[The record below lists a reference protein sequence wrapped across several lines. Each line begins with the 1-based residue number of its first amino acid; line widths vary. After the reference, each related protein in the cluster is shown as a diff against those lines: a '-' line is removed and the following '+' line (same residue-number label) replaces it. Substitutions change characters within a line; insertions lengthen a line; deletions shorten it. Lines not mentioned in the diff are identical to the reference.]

1 MLNFKK
7 ETIFKRKETD
17 IVGKN
22 ILHSGVLAVWGA
34 SSSGKTIVATKIA
47 KYLAG
52 KQKNVILVLCDMTT
66 PMMQC
71 IANPSQIEC
80 EKSLG
85 NVLGSSEI
93 TSSLIKFN
101 LATHKKYPYLTM
113 LGMLKGENEYTYAPY
128 GKRQAEE
135 LIKELKKIAP
145 FIIID
150 CGSYI
155 ANDILSAVA
164 LLESD
169 SILRLT
175 NPDLKSVS
183 YLSSQLKLLE
193 NSGFDVDKQYKIMS
207 NIKPIH
213 SIQNMDNNTI
223 TEFKLPYSKEIEMQ
237 YLVGNLF
244 EDLQLKDG
252 KIFKKQIEKIV
263 KEVFEC

>member
-1 MLNFKK
+1 
-7 ETIFKRKETD
+7 
-17 IVGKN
+17 
-22 ILHSGVLAVWGA
+22 
-34 SSSGKTIVATKIA
+34 
-47 KYLAG
+47 
-52 KQKNVILVLCDMTT
+52 
-66 PMMQC
+66 MQC

-85 NVLGSSEI
+85 NVLGSPEI

-128 GKRQAEE
+128 EKGQAKQ

-145 FIIID
+145 FVIID

-155 ANDILSAVA
+155 ANDILSAIA

-193 NSGFDVDKQYKIMS
+193 NSGFDIDKQYKIMS
-207 NIKPIH
+207 NIKQIH
-213 SIQNMDNNTI
+213 STQNMDDKI
-223 TEFKLPYSKEIEMQ
+223 GVAFKLPYSKEIEMQ
-237 YLVGNLF
+237 YLIGDLF
-244 EDLQLKDG
+244 GDLHMKDG
-252 KIFKKQIEKIV
+252 KIFKKQIEKIA